1 MLKQQCQSTEANF
14 YSCMYSTYIQHSGTI
29 GDLELADSITDILQ
43 PCGDPWQVIYT
54 PSSINIYQPRAVKL

>member
-1 MLKQQCQSTEANF
+1 
-14 YSCMYSTYIQHSGTI
+14 MYSTYIEHSGTT